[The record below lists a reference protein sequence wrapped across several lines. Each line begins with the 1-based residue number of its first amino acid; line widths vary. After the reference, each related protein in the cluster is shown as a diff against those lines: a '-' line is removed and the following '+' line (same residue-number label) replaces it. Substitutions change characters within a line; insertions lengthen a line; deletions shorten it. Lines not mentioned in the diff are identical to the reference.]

1 MIAANSFQLT
11 LLTDQTT
18 ESATQL
24 YVLSSIYLVTSLVW
38 WIVFRRFQA
47 IYCLSLPFYI
57 YALAFFLIG
66 LPSFSPFQN
75 TRGWINN
82 VGTGFYAFASA
93 SGSLYF
99 SLNFADE
106 GPSWI
111 CVS

>member
-1 MIAANSFQLT
+1 VIAANSFQLT

-93 SGSLYF
+93 SGSLFF